1 MKKED
6 KLILIDYRHPAI
18 KTYTPKYNN
27 RKRLTFL
34 GAFALSMVIPF
45 TALPL
50 TLATGL
56 ITKFKPLYF
65 YK

>member
-1 MKKED
+1 MRNN
-6 KLILIDYRHPAI
+6 KLILIGYRHPAI

-27 RKRLTFL
+27 RKRFAFL
-34 GAFALSMVIPF
+34 GAFALSVVIPF
-45 TALPL
+45 TTLPL

-65 YK
+65 YQ

>member
-1 MKKED
+1 MKNN
-6 KLILIDYRHPAI
+6 KLILIGYRNPAI

-27 RKRLTFL
+27 VKRLSFV
-34 GAFALSMVIPF
+34 GACAVSLLIPF
-45 TALPL
+45 TTIPL
-50 TLATGL
+50 TFAAGL